1 MNKNKL
7 LIFFILRMLIF
18 GLFIMSG
25 VLKLYPSISPFE
37 KQLVDL
43 GLVDWCLAPYLARL
57 IIALELALGIAFL
70 QSNYLRRIV
79 IPATA
84 FLLIAFCVHLSIVIY
99 TQGANSGN
107 CGCFGQLIPMTPLE
121 ALIKNILTLAILAYM
136 YIAYKEKEKSKN
148 NILILVILYLVC
160 NLAIFIFYPFCP
172 CSSSKTDEM
181 ELIVTLPKDTSET
194 IIKDSI
200 KTDALMANPAKKD
213 EVQKNISTPAKN
225 IVLDTVTKIN
235 PPIVKGDALCMIK
248 KVSAYAPF
256 RKYNDGSVVD
266 LDDGRKI
273 VTLFSLECEHC
284 METARK
290 IGELSKKRKLPPV
303 YFLFWGSEDQVENF
317 FKVAQCRF
325 PYKIIDPSTFF
336 QLLGSAPSPPK
347 VSFLCNG
354 NTIAEFDNSSFS
366 IEKLEEAL
374 NK

>member
-1 MNKNKL
+1 MV
-7 LIFFILRMLIF
+7 IF

-25 VLKLYPSISPFE
+25 VLKLYAKGFIPTIVPFE

-43 GLVDWCLAPYLARL
+43 GIVNWCLAPYLARL
-57 IIALELALGIAFL
+57 IIAFELALGIAFL

-84 FLLIAFCVHLSIVIY
+84 SLLIIFCVHLSILIY

-107 CGCFGQLIPMTPLE
+107 CGCFGTIIEMTPLE
-121 ALIKNILTLAILAYM
+121 ALIKNILTLGILGYM
-136 YIAYKEKEKSKN
+136 YIGYKEKEKSKN
-148 NILILVILYLVC
+148 NILILVTIWLLST
-160 NLAIFIFYPFCP
+160 LAIFMLYPFCP
-172 CSSSKTDEM
+172 CNNDAKKDEM
-181 ELIVTLPKDTSET
+181 ELIVTLPKDTTEA
-194 IIKDSI
+194 IAKDSI
-200 KTDALMANPAKKD
+200 KIDSLTSTTKKNV
-213 EVQKNISTPAKN
+213 VQKVVVVPNKNTAATDTAAKN
-225 IVLDTVTKIN
+225 TL
-235 PPIVKGDALCMIK
+235 PIISGDALCLVK

-347 VSFLCNG
+347 VTFLCNG
-354 NTIAEFDNSSFS
+354 NTVAEFDNSSFS
-366 IEKLEEAL
+366 INKLEEAI

>member
-7 LIFFILRMLIF
+7 LILFILRLVIF
-18 GLFIMSG
+18 SLFLASA
-25 VLKLYPSISPFE
+25 VLKLVPSIVPFE

-43 GLVDWCLAPYLARL
+43 GFVDWCSAPYMARL

-70 QSNYLRRIV
+70 QSNYLRRVV

-107 CGCFGQLIPMTPLE
+107 CGCFGQLIPMTPLQ
-121 ALIKNILTLAILAYM
+121 ALIKNILTLGILGYM
-136 YIAYKEKEKSKN
+136 YVIYKEKEKN
-148 NILILVILYLVC
+148 NWLVLTTIYLVS
-160 NLAIFIFYPFCP
+160 NLALFMLYPFAP
-172 CSSSKTDEM
+172 CGTVQVGDPETVTVLPDTSLVVVQDSVQKDSVVITNVLKPVNPLLPLKTDT
-181 ELIVTLPKDTSET
+181 VKK
-194 IIKDSI
+194 II
-200 KTDALMANPAKKD
+200 P
-213 EVQKNISTPAKN
+213 V
-225 IVLDTVTKIN
+225 
-235 PPIVKGDALCMIK
+235 VKVDALCPVK

-256 RKYNDGSVVD
+256 KKFSDGSVAD

-284 METARK
+284 METAKK
-290 IGELSKKRKLPPV
+290 IGELSRKRSIPST
-303 YFLFWGSEDQVENF
+303 YFLFWGTEDQVENF

-336 QLLGSAPSPPK
+336 QLLGSAPSPPR
-347 VSFLCNG
+347 VNLMCNG
-354 NTIAEFDNSSFS
+354 NMVADFDNSTFT